1 MKGFF
6 HIILLITDTFATEIL
21 LIFTNQKDKAMIG
34 KFKRILLNAV
44 FVAIGTT
51 AFAQQPVDVGG
62 SVKDENGEPVIG
74 ATVTEEGTKNA
85 TVTDFDGNFKFKAP
99 QGAKLRVTY
108 IGYKTAVVTAG
119 PNVSVTL
126 QEDNAQL
133 DELVVTGYTTQRKAD
148 LTGSVAVVSTDELK
162 TSPDPDPMRALQ
174 GRVPG
179 MTVTGNGSPI
189 GTGTVRIRGV
199 GSINSSQ
206 DPLFIIDGVPTTAAL
221 NSLNTNDIE
230 SMQVLKDA
238 ASASIY
244 GSRAANGVIII
255 TTKQGKKGGKLKVD
269 FSANLTASFYTS
281 QSLMKLCNSSEYATA
296 MAQAAMNDGIDPV
309 TYAANYG
316 LDLNAAVGT
325 PITVWNPATSQYV
338 NYTVNGRYDG
348 FINADKT
355 MRYSDTDWLDE
366 ISRTGLS
373 QNYDLSLSNATD
385 KYSAL
390 FSLGYKKNE
399 GILKYSSFEN
409 ISARI
414 NTSYNINKMLKVG
427 ENFTLTWSK
436 QVDSAPM
443 ENALKM
449 SPIVP
454 VYEIDGETF
463 GGPVGS
469 MPDRHNP
476 LREMYMNKDNHL
488 DYWRLFGNAY
498 VELTPIKNLTLRSSF
513 GIDFYTSFIQ
523 SMNHT
528 FHSDIVNNDIASTT
542 LSNKNDM
549 NWTWSN
555 TATYNFNIAEKHDFQ
570 VLLGAELS
578 KQSSIDWSG
587 YNEGYALETPDYMW
601 PNAATGTARVTG
613 AKVGYRLA
621 SFFGK
626 VDYNYDDFILASF
639 TIRHDGSS
647 RFGKE
652 HRWGTFPA
660 ATLGLRVSK
669 LIKADWL
676 DDWKIRASWGKTG
689 NQAIDN
695 NAQFGLYVVDYGLD
709 RVTSTAYD
717 LFLQGSGT
725 FPSGYRATQLPNPN
739 LKWEAATQYNV
750 GTDFTL
756 FRNSLYGSIDWY
768 IKDVDDMLINPAYIG
783 TKGEGGASWMNGAS
797 LRNWGMEFMLGYRKS
812 FANGLGIDINANA
825 DFYRNKVTYLPSVAT
840 GSYAHTSKENL
851 VQSGEPYG
859 SIVGYVVEGLFQ
871 TQEEV
876 DASGQTNAR
885 VGGLK
890 YKDLDHNGTINA
902 DDQDWIYNP
911 VPKFSYGVNIAL
923 SYKGFDLSMFWQGV
937 CDKDVYNN
945 QKFQTDFWSV
955 TDVGSNKGNRLLD
968 AWNTNNTSSDIPR
981 LTTIN
986 NGDEGRASSYFVE
999 NGSYLKLR
1007 TLQIGYT
1014 LPAKFLSKL
1023 KMTSARVYL
1032 SGQNLLTIKSNS
1044 LTCSDPENP
1053 DWNYPLATS
1062 VSFGLQLGF

>member
-1 MKGFF
+1 MMKN
-6 HIILLITDTFATEIL
+6 I
-21 LIFTNQKDKAMIG
+21 
-34 KFKRILLNAV
+34 KRILLNAV
-44 FVAIGTT
+44 FIALGTVAS
-51 AFAQQPVDVGG
+51 AQQQVDVNGT
-62 SVKDENGEPVIG
+62 VKDETGETIIG
-74 ATVTEEGTKNA
+74 ATVMEDGTRNA
-85 TVTDFDGNFKFKAP
+85 TVTDFDGNFRLKTAP
-99 QGAKLRVTY
+99 GAKLKISYV
-108 IGYKTAVVTAG
+108 GYKTQTVTAA
-119 PNVSVTL
+119 PAVNVIMEEENATL
-126 QEDNAQL
+126 N
-133 DELVVTGYTTQRKAD
+133 ELVVTGYTTQRKAD
-148 LTGSVAVVSTDELK
+148 LTGSVSVVSTDELK
-162 TSPDPDPMRALQ
+162 TSPDADPMRALQ

-199 GSINSSQ
+199 GSISSSQ
-206 DPLFIIDGVPTTAAL
+206 DPLFIIDGVPTTTSL

-269 FSANLTASFYTS
+269 FSTNLTASFYTS
-281 QSLMKLCNSSEYATA
+281 QSLMKLCNSAQYATA
-296 MAQAAMNDGIDPV
+296 MAQAALNDGIDPI
-309 TYAANYG
+309 TYASNYG
-316 LDLNAAVGT
+316 LDLNASSGT
-325 PITVWNPATSQYV
+325 PITVWNPATEQYV

-348 FINADKT
+348 FINANKT

-366 ISRTGLS
+366 ISRTGFS

-390 FSLGYKKNE
+390 FSLGYKKNN
-399 GILKYSSFEN
+399 GILKYTSFEN
-409 ISARI
+409 ISARM
-414 NTSYNINKMLKVG
+414 NTSYNINRMLKVG
-427 ENFTLTWSK
+427 ENFTLTYSR

-443 ENALKM
+443 EDALKM
-449 SPIVP
+449 APIVP

-469 MPDRHNP
+469 MSDRQNP
-476 LREMYMNKDNHL
+476 LREMYQNRNNSL

-498 VELTPIKNLTLRSSF
+498 VELTPIKGLVLRSSF
-513 GIDFYTSFIQ
+513 GIDYYTSFIQ
-523 SMNHT
+523 SMKNT

-555 TATYNFNIAEKHDFQ
+555 TANYNFTLAQKHNFS

-587 YNEGYALETPDYMW
+587 YNEGYALEDPDYMW

-626 VDYNYDDFILASF
+626 IDYNFDDLILASV
-639 TIRHDGSS
+639 TVRRDGSS
-647 RFGKE
+647 RFGRD

-660 ATLGLRVSK
+660 ATLGFRISK
-669 LIKADWL
+669 LLEKDWL

-717 LFLQGSGT
+717 LYLQGSGT
-725 FPSGYRATQLPNPN
+725 FPSGYRATQLGNPN
-739 LKWEAATQYNV
+739 LKWEAATQYNI

-768 IKDVDDMLINPAYIG
+768 IKDVEDMLINPAFIG
-783 TKGEGGASWMNGAS
+783 TKGEGGATWMNGAS
-797 LRNWGMEFMLGYRKS
+797 LRNWGMEFMLGYRTTLH
-812 FANGLGIDINANA
+812 NGLGIDINANA

-871 TQEEV
+871 NQERFPDLNAV
-876 DASGQTNAR
+876 SGLER
-885 VGGLK
+885 S
-890 YKDLDHNGTINA
+890 A
-902 DDQDWIYNP
+902 D
-911 VPKFSYGVNIAL
+911 
-923 SYKGFDLSMFWQGV
+923 
-937 CDKDVYNN
+937 
-945 QKFQTDFWSV
+945 
-955 TDVGSNKGNRLLD
+955 
-968 AWNTNNTSSDIPR
+968 
-981 LTTIN
+981 
-986 NGDEGRASSYFVE
+986 
-999 NGSYLKLR
+999 
-1007 TLQIGYT
+1007 
-1014 LPAKFLSKL
+1014 
-1023 KMTSARVYL
+1023 
-1032 SGQNLLTIKSNS
+1032 
-1044 LTCSDPENP
+1044 
-1053 DWNYPLATS
+1053 
-1062 VSFGLQLGF
+1062 

>member
-1 MKGFF
+1 
-6 HIILLITDTFATEIL
+6 
-21 LIFTNQKDKAMIG
+21 MIA

-44 FVAIGTT
+44 FVTIGMT
-51 AFAQQPVDVGG
+51 AFAQNTTDVSGL
-62 SVKDENGEPVIG
+62 VKDENGDAVIG

-85 TVTDFDGNFKFKAP
+85 TVTDFDGKFRLKTA
-99 QGAKLRVTY
+99 QGAKLKISY
-108 IGYKTAVVTAG
+108 IGYKTVTATAG
-119 PNVSVTL
+119 QNVNVVL
-126 QEDNAQL
+126 KEDNEQL

-148 LTGSVAVVSTDELK
+148 LTGSVSVVSTDDLK
-162 TSPDPDPMRALQ
+162 TSPDADPMRALQ

-206 DPLFIIDGVPTTAAL
+206 DPLFIIDGVPTTMSL

-255 TTKQGKKGGKLKVD
+255 TTKQGKKGNKVKID
-269 FSANLTASFYTS
+269 FNANLSASFYTS
-281 QSLMKLCNSSEYATA
+281 QSLMKLCNTEQYATA
-296 MAQAAMNDGIDPV
+296 MAQAALNDGIDPV
-309 TYAANYG
+309 TYASNYG
-316 LDLNAAVGT
+316 LNLNAASGT
-325 PITVWNPATSQYV
+325 PITVWNPATNEYV

-366 ISRTGLS
+366 ISRTGIS
-373 QNYDLSLSNATD
+373 QNYDLSISNATD

-390 FSLGYKKNE
+390 FSLGYKKND
-399 GILKYSSFEN
+399 GVLKYTSFEN
-409 ISARI
+409 ISARM
-414 NTSYNINKMLKVG
+414 NSSYNINKILKVG

-443 ENALKM
+443 EDALKM
-449 SPIVP
+449 APVVP
-454 VYEIDGETF
+454 VYEIDGKTF
-463 GGPVGS
+463 AGPVGS
-469 MPDRHNP
+469 MSDRQNP
-476 LREMYMNKDNHL
+476 LREMYQNKDNHL

-498 VELTPIKNLTLRSSF
+498 VELNPIKGLTLRSSF

-528 FHSDIVNNDIASTT
+528 FHSDIVNNNIASTT

-555 TATYNFNIAEKHDFQ
+555 TANYNFVLAQKHNFS

-626 VDYNYDDFILASF
+626 VDYNYDDFVLASF

-647 RFGKE
+647 RFGKD

-660 ATLGLRVSK
+660 ATLGLRLSK
-669 LIKADWL
+669 FIKADWL
-676 DDWKIRASWGKTG
+676 DDWKVRASWGKTG

-717 LFLQGSGT
+717 LYLAGSGT

-739 LKWEAATQYNV
+739 LKWEAATQYNI

-756 FRNSLYGSIDWY
+756 FRSSLYGSIDWY

-783 TKGEGGASWMNGAS
+783 TKGEGGATWMNGAS
-797 LRNWGMEFMLGYRKS
+797 LRNWGMEFQLGYRKT
-812 FANGLGIDINANA
+812 FASGLGIDVNANA

-851 VQSGEPYG
+851 VQSGQPYG
-859 SIVGYVVEGLFQ
+859 SIVGYVVEGIFQ
-871 TQEEV
+871 TQAEV
-876 DASGQTNAR
+876 DASGQSNAR

-890 YKDLDHNGTINA
+890 YADLDGNHVINA

-911 VPKFSYGVNIAL
+911 VPKFSYGLNIAL
-923 SYKGFDLSMFWQGV
+923 SYKGFDFTMFWQGV
-937 CDKDVYNN
+937 FDKDVYNN

-955 TDVGSNKGNRLLD
+955 VDAGSNKGVRVLD
-968 AWNTNNTSSDIPR
+968 AWNTNNTNSTIPM
-981 LTTIN
+981 LTTAN
-986 NGDEGRASSYFVE
+986 TADEGRASSYFVE

-1007 TLQIGYT
+1007 TMQLGYT
-1014 LPAKFLSKL
+1014 LPNELMRKL
-1023 KMTSARVYL
+1023 NMTSARVYL
-1032 SGQNLLTIKSNS
+1032 SGQNLLTIKSSS
-1044 LTCSDPENP
+1044 LTCPDPENP
-1053 DWNYPLATS
+1053 DWNYPLSTS
-1062 VSFGLQLGF
+1062 ISFGLQLSF

>member
-6 HIILLITDTFATEIL
+6 HVILLITDTFASEIL

-366 ISRTGLS
+366 ISRTGFS

-469 MPDRHNP
+469 MPDRQNP

-647 RFGKE
+647 RFGKD

>member
-1 MKGFF
+1 MKN
-6 HIILLITDTFATEIL
+6 I
-21 LIFTNQKDKAMIG
+21 
-34 KFKRILLNAV
+34 KRILLNAV
-44 FVAIGTT
+44 FIALGTVAS
-51 AFAQQPVDVGG
+51 AQQQVDVNGT
-62 SVKDENGEPVIG
+62 VKDETGETIIG
-74 ATVTEEGTKNA
+74 ATVMEDGTRNA
-85 TVTDFDGNFKFKAP
+85 TVTDFDGNFRLKTAP
-99 QGAKLRVTY
+99 GAKLKISYV
-108 IGYKTAVVTAG
+108 GYKTQTVTAA
-119 PNVSVTL
+119 PAVNVIMEEENATL
-126 QEDNAQL
+126 N
-133 DELVVTGYTTQRKAD
+133 ELVVTGYTTQRKAD
-148 LTGSVAVVSTDELK
+148 LTGSVSVVSTDELK
-162 TSPDPDPMRALQ
+162 TSPDADPMRALQ

-199 GSINSSQ
+199 GSISSSQ
-206 DPLFIIDGVPTTAAL
+206 DPLFIIDGVPTTTSL

-269 FSANLTASFYTS
+269 FSTNLTASFYTS
-281 QSLMKLCNSSEYATA
+281 QSLMKLCNSAQYATA
-296 MAQAAMNDGIDPV
+296 MAQAALNDGIDPI
-309 TYAANYG
+309 TYASNYG
-316 LDLNAAVGT
+316 LDLNAASGT
-325 PITVWNPATSQYV
+325 PITVWNPATEQYV

-348 FINADKT
+348 FINANKT

-366 ISRTGLS
+366 ISRTGFS

-390 FSLGYKKNE
+390 FSLGYKKNN
-399 GILKYSSFEN
+399 GILKYTSFEN
-409 ISARI
+409 ISARM
-414 NTSYNINKMLKVG
+414 NTSYNINRMLKVG
-427 ENFTLTWSK
+427 ENFTLTYSR

-443 ENALKM
+443 EDALKM
-449 SPIVP
+449 APIVP

-469 MPDRHNP
+469 MSDRQNP
-476 LREMYMNKDNHL
+476 LREMYQNRNNSL

-498 VELTPIKNLTLRSSF
+498 VELTPIKGLVLRSSF
-513 GIDFYTSFIQ
+513 GIDYYTSFIQ
-523 SMNHT
+523 SMKNT

-555 TATYNFNIAEKHDFQ
+555 TANYNFTLAQKHNFS

-587 YNEGYALETPDYMW
+587 YNEGYALEDPDYMW

-626 VDYNYDDFILASF
+626 IDYNFDDLILASV
-639 TIRHDGSS
+639 TVRRDGSS
-647 RFGKE
+647 RFGRD

-660 ATLGLRVSK
+660 ATLGFRISK
-669 LIKADWL
+669 LLEKDWL

-717 LFLQGSGT
+717 LYLQGSGT
-725 FPSGYRATQLPNPN
+725 FPSGYRATQLGNPN
-739 LKWEAATQYNV
+739 LKWEAATQYNI

-768 IKDVDDMLINPAYIG
+768 IKDVEDMLINPAFIG
-783 TKGEGGASWMNGAS
+783 TKGEGGATWMNGAS
-797 LRNWGMEFMLGYRKS
+797 LRNWGMEFMLGYRTTLH
-812 FANGLGIDINANA
+812 NGLGIDINANA

-840 GSYAHTSKENL
+840 GSYAHTSSEDL

-871 TQEEV
+871 TQAEV
-876 DASGQTNAR
+876 DASGQANAR

-890 YKDLDHNGTINA
+890 YADLDHNGVINA
-902 DDQDWIYNP
+902 EDQDWIYNP
-911 VPKFSYGVNIAL
+911 VPKFSYGINIGL
-923 SYKGFDLSMFWQGV
+923 TYKGFDLSMFWQGV

-955 TDVGSNKGNRLLD
+955 TDAGSNKGNRLLD
-968 AWNTNNTSSDIPR
+968 AWNTNNTDSDIPR
-981 LTTIN
+981 LTTSN
-986 NGDEGRASSYFVE
+986 TADEGRASSYFVE

-1014 LPAKFLSKL
+1014 LPSQLMSKF

-1032 SGQNLLTIKSNS
+1032 SGQNLLTIKSSS
-1044 LTCSDPENP
+1044 LTCPDPENP
-1053 DWNYPLATS
+1053 DWNYPLSTS
-1062 VSFGLQLGF
+1062 VSFGLQLSF

>member
-1 MKGFF
+1 MDGETAEVLHFYLDSG
-6 HIILLITDTFATEIL
+6 IA
-21 LIFTNQKDKAMIG
+21 

-44 FVAIGTT
+44 FVTIGMT
-51 AFAQQPVDVGG
+51 AFAQNTTDVSGL
-62 SVKDENGEPVIG
+62 VKDENGDAVIG

-85 TVTDFDGNFKFKAP
+85 TVTDFDGKFRLKTAP
-99 QGAKLRVTY
+99 GAKLKISY
-108 IGYKTAVVTAG
+108 IGYKTVTATAG
-119 PNVSVTL
+119 QNVNVVL
-126 QEDNAQL
+126 KEDNEQL

-148 LTGSVAVVSTDELK
+148 LTGSVSVVSTDDLK
-162 TSPDPDPMRALQ
+162 TSPDADPMRALQ

-206 DPLFIIDGVPTTAAL
+206 DPLFIIDGVPTTMSL

-255 TTKQGKKGGKLKVD
+255 TTKQGKKGNKVKID
-269 FSANLTASFYTS
+269 FNANLSASFYTS
-281 QSLMKLCNSSEYATA
+281 QSLMKLCNTEQYATA
-296 MAQAAMNDGIDPV
+296 MAQAALNDGIDPV
-309 TYAANYG
+309 TYASNYG
-316 LDLNAAVGT
+316 LNLNAASGT
-325 PITVWNPATSQYV
+325 PITVWNPATNEYV

-366 ISRTGLS
+366 ISRTGIS
-373 QNYDLSLSNATD
+373 QNYDLSISNATD

-390 FSLGYKKNE
+390 FSLGYKKND
-399 GILKYSSFEN
+399 GILKYTSFEN
-409 ISARI
+409 ISARM
-414 NTSYNINKMLKVG
+414 NSSYNINKILKVG

-443 ENALKM
+443 EDALKM
-449 SPIVP
+449 APVVP
-454 VYEIDGETF
+454 VYEIDGKTF
-463 GGPVGS
+463 AGPVGS
-469 MPDRHNP
+469 MSDRQNP
-476 LREMYMNKDNHL
+476 LREMYQNKDNHL

-498 VELTPIKNLTLRSSF
+498 VELNPIKGLTLRSSF

-528 FHSDIVNNDIASTT
+528 FHSDIVNNNIASTT

-555 TATYNFNIAEKHDFQ
+555 TANYNFVLAQKHNFS

-626 VDYNYDDFILASF
+626 VDYNYDDFVLASF

-647 RFGKE
+647 RFGKD

-660 ATLGLRVSK
+660 ATLGLRLSK

-676 DDWKIRASWGKTG
+676 DDWKVRASWGKTG

-717 LFLQGSGT
+717 LYLAGSGT

-739 LKWEAATQYNV
+739 LKWEAATQYNI

-756 FRNSLYGSIDWY
+756 FRSSLYGSIDWY

-783 TKGEGGASWMNGAS
+783 TKGEGGATWMNGAS
-797 LRNWGMEFMLGYRKS
+797 LRNWGMEFQLGYRKT
-812 FANGLGIDINANA
+812 FASGLGIDVNANA

-851 VQSGEPYG
+851 VQSGKPYG
-859 SIVGYVVEGLFQ
+859 SIVGYVVEGIFQ
-871 TQEEV
+871 TQAEV
-876 DASGQTNAR
+876 DASGQSNAR

-890 YKDLDHNGTINA
+890 YADLDGNHVINA

-911 VPKFSYGVNIAL
+911 VPKFSYGLNIAL
-923 SYKGFDLSMFWQGV
+923 SYKGFDFTMFWQGV
-937 CDKDVYNN
+937 FDKDVYNN

-955 TDVGSNKGNRLLD
+955 VDAGSNKGVRVLD
-968 AWNTNNTSSDIPR
+968 AWNTNNTNSTIPM
-981 LTTIN
+981 LTTAN
-986 NGDEGRASSYFVE
+986 TADEGRASSYFVE

-1007 TLQIGYT
+1007 TMQLGYT
-1014 LPAKFLSKL
+1014 LPNELMRKL
-1023 KMTSARVYL
+1023 NMTSARVYL
-1032 SGQNLLTIKSNS
+1032 SGQNLLTIKSSS
-1044 LTCSDPENP
+1044 LTCPDPENP
-1053 DWNYPLATS
+1053 DWNYPLSTS
-1062 VSFGLQLGF
+1062 ISFGLQLSF

>member
-1 MKGFF
+1 MILQYALMKGLYFCG
-6 HIILLITDTFATEIL
+6 EN
-21 LIFTNQKDKAMIG
+21 IFTNRIKIRIMMKNI
-34 KFKRILLNAV
+34 KRILLNAV
-44 FVAIGTT
+44 FITLSAS
-51 AFAQQPVDVGG
+51 AAAQQIDASGV
-62 SVKDENGEPVIG
+62 VKDETGEAVIG
-74 ATVTEEGTKNA
+74 ASVTEEGTKNA
-85 TVTDFDGNFKFKAP
+85 TVTDFDGVFRLKTA
-99 QGAKLRVTY
+99 QGAKLKISY
-108 IGYKTAVVTAG
+108 IGYKTTTVTSG
-119 PNVSVTL
+119 PNLNVVL

-255 TTKQGKKGGKLKVD
+255 TTKQGKKGGKVKVD

-281 QSLMKLCNSSEYATA
+281 QSMMKLCNTSDYATA
-296 MAQAAMNDGIDPV
+296 MVQAALNDGIDAAA
-309 TYAANYG
+309 YAQGFG
-316 LDLNAAVGT
+316 LNINAATGT
-325 PITVWNPATSQYV
+325 PITVWNPATEQYE

-366 ISRTGLS
+366 ISRTGFS
-373 QNYDLSLSNATD
+373 QNYDLSISNATD

-390 FSLGYKKNE
+390 FSLGYKKND
-399 GILKYSSFEN
+399 GILKYTSFEN

-414 NTSYNINKMLKVG
+414 NTSYNINKILKVG

-449 SPIVP
+449 PPIVP
-454 VYEIDGETF
+454 VYEIDGKTF

-469 MPDRHNP
+469 MSDRQNP
-476 LREMYMNKDNHL
+476 LRQMYDNRDNHL

-498 VELTPIKNLTLRSSF
+498 VELTPIKGLTLRSSF
-513 GIDFYTSFIQ
+513 GIDYYTSFIQ
-523 SMNHT
+523 SLTYT
-528 FHSDIVNNDIASTT
+528 FHSDRVSNDTPSVT
-542 LSNKNDM
+542 LSNKNDL
-549 NWTWSN
+549 NWIWSN
-555 TATYNFNIAEKHDFQ
+555 TATYDFSIADKHRFT
-570 VLLGAELS
+570 VLLGAEMT

-587 YNEGYALETPDYMW
+587 YSEGFYIETPDYMW
-601 PNAATGTARVTG
+601 PNAATGTQRVTG
-613 AKVGYRLA
+613 ARVGYRLA

-626 VDYNYDDFILASF
+626 IDYNYDDLVLASV
-639 TIRHDGSS
+639 TVRHDGSS
-647 RFGKE
+647 RFGKD

-660 ATLGLRVSK
+660 ATLGFRISK
-669 LIKADWL
+669 LLDLDWM
-676 DDWKIRASWGKTG
+676 DDWKIRASWGMTG

-695 NAQFGLYVVDYGLD
+695 NAQFGLYVADYGSD
-709 RVTSTAYD
+709 RMLSTAYD
-717 LFLQGSGT
+717 LLLQGSGT
-725 FPSGYRATQLPNPN
+725 FPSGYRVTQLANPD
-739 LKWEAATQYNV
+739 LKWEAATQWNI

-756 FRNSLYGSIDWY
+756 FRNTLYGSIDWF

-783 TKGEGGASWMNGAS
+783 TKGEGGAMWMNGAS
-797 LRNWGMEFMLGYRKS
+797 LRNWGMEFQLGYRKTLP
-812 FANGLGIDINANA
+812 FGLGLNISANA

-840 GSYAHTSKENL
+840 GSYAHTTKENL
-851 VQSGEPYG
+851 VQSGAPYG
-859 SIVGYVVEGLFQ
+859 SIVGYVADGIYQ
-871 TQEEV
+871 TQAEA
-876 DASGQTNAR
+876 DASGQDGAR
-885 VGGLK
+885 MGGLK
-890 YKDLDHNGTINA
+890 FKDLDNNGVINA
-902 DDQDWIYNP
+902 DDQTWIYNP
-911 VPKFSYGVNIAL
+911 VPKFSYGINIAL
-923 SYKGFDLSMFWQGV
+923 TYKDFDFTMFWQGV

-945 QKFQTDFWSV
+945 QKFQTDFWSIN
-955 TDVGSNKGNRLLD
+955 DPGMNKGVRVLD
-968 AWNTNNTSSDIPR
+968 AWNTNNTDSSIPR
-981 LTTIN
+981 LTTVTGGIEN
-986 NGDEGRASSYFVE
+986 QASSYFVE

-1014 LPAKFLSKL
+1014 LPANLISKL
-1023 KMTSARVYL
+1023 KVSSARIYL
-1032 SGQNLLTIKSNS
+1032 SGQNLCTIKSSS
-1044 LTCSDPENP
+1044 LTCPDPENP

-1062 VSFGLQLGF
+1062 VSFGLQLSF